1 MEVRF
6 VVDSLLSQLAQ
17 VASVV
22 NPKNALPILGSILL
36 SFEKDKD
43 SVISASDGEVTLATK
58 IQVESNETAKICIDA
73 KMLLQTLRGLSGRE
87 VTLTF
92 DVNGGNIIQG
102 KYNNGTF
109 TLPFEKGEEYPT
121 PIQFDGNESSF
132 IIDSQQLLR
141 PVDMV
146 RFSVASDELRP
157 QMNGV
162 NFDLLKD
169 GLVTAASDGSK
180 LAKFS
185 DFSID
190 NDKGDASFILPTKPC
205 NILTNILQKVE
216 GKVKVSFDSHLLSV
230 NNESFK
236 LSTRLIEGRFPNY
249 NAVIPT
255 NNNIVAIVEKN
266 EIIGALKRVMP
277 LGSSTTEMTV
287 LDFNGNQLTVSSEN
301 LDFSTSAS
309 ETISCDFNGERMRIA
324 FKGSFL
330 EQSIQNVLTEKIKLQ
345 MSEPSR
351 ACVIKPFVEQENT
364 EYLSLLM
371 PMMLNN

>member
-1 MEVRF
+1 MEIKF
-6 VVDSLLSQLAQ
+6 NVDSILPQLTQ

-22 NPKNALPILGSILL
+22 NPKNALPILGSILIC
-36 SFEKDKD
+36 FDKDKD
-43 SVISASDGEVTLATK
+43 AILTASDGEVTLTAK
-58 IQVESNETAKICIDA
+58 AIVESSDSAKICIDA
-73 KMLLQTLRGLSGRE
+73 KMLLQTLRGLTGRD

-92 DVNGGNIIQG
+92 DTNGNNIIQG

-109 TLPFEKGEEYPT
+109 TLPFDKGDEYPT
-121 PIQFDGNESSF
+121 PTKFDGNESSF
-132 IIDSQQLLR
+132 IIESQQLLR
-141 PVDMV
+141 AVDMV
-146 RFSVASDELRP
+146 RFSTATDELRP

-162 NFDLLKD
+162 NFDLLNE

-185 DFSID
+185 DFAIK
-190 NDKGDASFILPTKPC
+190 NDKDNAGFILPTKPC

-216 GKVKVSFDSHLLSV
+216 GNVKVAFDSHLLSV

-287 LDFNGNQLTVSSEN
+287 LDFNGNQLTISSEN

-309 ETISCDFNGERMRIA
+309 ETISCELNGEQIRIA

-330 EQSIQNVLTEKIKLQ
+330 EQSIQNVLTEKVKLL

>member
-6 VVDSLLSQLAQ
+6 VVDSVLSQLTQ

-36 SFEKDKD
+36 SFKKDKD

-58 IQVESNETAKICIDA
+58 IQVESSDDVNICIDA
-73 KMLLQTLRGLSGRE
+73 KMLLQTLRGLTGRE

-92 DVNGGNIIQG
+92 DTNGNNIIQG

-109 TLPFEKGEEYPT
+109 TLPFDRGEEYPT
-121 PIQFDGNESSF
+121 PTTFDGTEASF
-132 IIDSQQLLR
+132 IIDSQQLNR
-141 PVDMV
+141 AVDMV

-162 NFDLLKD
+162 NFDLLND
-169 GLVTAASDGSK
+169 CLVTAASDGSK

-185 DFSID
+185 DFAIK
-190 NDKGDASFILPTKPC
+190 NDKGNTGFILPTKPC

-216 GKVKVSFDSHLLSV
+216 GRVKVAFDSRLLTI

-236 LSTRLIEGRFPNY
+236 LSTRLIEGKFPNY
-249 NAVIPT
+249 NSVIPRV
-255 NNNIVAIVEKN
+255 NFIVAIVDKN
-266 EIIGALKRVMP
+266 EILGALKRVMP

-287 LDFNGNQLTVSSEN
+287 LDFNGSQLTVSSEN
-301 LDFSTSAS
+301 IDFSTSAS
-309 ETISCDFNGERMRIA
+309 ETIACELEGEQIRIA

-330 EQSIQNVLTEKIKLQ
+330 EQSIQNVLTEKVKLLMTEQ
-345 MSEPSR
+345 SR
-351 ACVIKPFVEQENT
+351 ACVIKPFAEQENT

-371 PMMLNN
+371 PMQLNN

>member
-1 MEVRF
+1 MEVKF
-6 VVDSLLSQLAQ
+6 VVDSVLSQLAQ

-73 KMLLQTLRGLSGRE
+73 KMLLQTLRGLTGRE

-92 DVNGGNIIQG
+92 DTNGNNIIQG

-109 TLPFEKGEEYPT
+109 TLPFDKGDEYPT
-121 PIQFDGNESSF
+121 PTKFDGNESSF
-132 IIDSQQLLR
+132 IIDAQQLMR
-141 PVDMV
+141 SIDMV

-162 NFDLLKD
+162 NFDLLND

-185 DFSID
+185 DFAIK
-190 NDKGDASFILPTKPC
+190 NDKDTAGFILPTKPC

-216 GKVKVSFDSHLLSV
+216 GNVKVAFDSHLLSV

-255 NNNIVAIVEKN
+255 NNNVVAIVEKD
-266 EIIGALKRVMP
+266 EILGALKRVMP

-309 ETISCDFNGERMRIA
+309 ETISCELNGEQIRIA

-330 EQSIQNVLTEKIKLQ
+330 EQSIQNVLTEKVKLL

-371 PMMLNN
+371 PMQLNN

>member
-1 MEVRF
+1 MEVKF
-6 VVDSLLSQLAQ
+6 AVDSVLSQLTQ

-22 NPKNALPILGSILL
+22 NPKNALPILGSILIC
-36 SFEKDKD
+36 FEKDKD
-43 SVISASDGEVTLATK
+43 SILTASDGEVTLAAKGAMSCSDST
-58 IQVESNETAKICIDA
+58 KICIDA
-73 KMLLQTLRGLSGRE
+73 KMLLQTLRGLTGRE

-92 DVNGGNIIQG
+92 DTNGNNIIQG

-109 TLPFEKGEEYPT
+109 TLPFDKGEEYPT
-121 PIQFDGNESSF
+121 PTQFDGNESSF
-132 IIDSQQLLR
+132 IIDAQQLLR
-141 PVDMV
+141 SVDMV
-146 RFSVASDELRP
+146 RFSVANDELRP

-185 DFSID
+185 DFAIK
-190 NDKGDASFILPTKPC
+190 NDKDNVGFILPTKPC

-216 GKVKVSFDSHLLSV
+216 GKVKVAFDSDLLSV

-236 LSTRLIEGRFPNY
+236 LTTRLIEGRFPNY

-255 NNNIVAIVEKN
+255 FSPIVAIIEKD
-266 EIIGALKRVMP
+266 EILGALKRVMP
-277 LGSSTTEMTV
+277 LGSSTTGMTV
-287 LDFNGNQLTVSSEN
+287 LDFNGMNLTVSSEDI
-301 LDFSTSAS
+301 DFSTSAS
-309 ETISCDFNGERMRIA
+309 ETIACEFNGERIRIA

-330 EQSIQNVLTEKIKLQ
+330 EQSIQNVLTEKVKLL
-345 MSEPSR
+345 MSEPSK

>member
-1 MEVRF
+1 MEINF
-6 VVDSLLSQLAQ
+6 NVDSVLSQLTQ

-73 KMLLQTLRGLSGRE
+73 KMLLQTLRGLTGRE

-92 DVNGGNIIQG
+92 DTNGNNIIQG

-109 TLPFEKGEEYPT
+109 TLPFDRGDEYPT
-121 PIQFDGNESSF
+121 PTKFDGNESSF

-141 PVDMV
+141 SVDMV
-146 RFSVASDELRP
+146 RFSVANDELRP

-162 NFDLLKD
+162 NFDLLND

-185 DFSID
+185 DFAIK
-190 NDKGDASFILPTKPC
+190 NDKDIAGFILPTKPC

-216 GKVKVSFDSHLLSV
+216 GKVKVAFDSRLLSV

-236 LSTRLIEGRFPNY
+236 LTTRLIEGRFPNY
-249 NAVIPT
+249 NAVIPKD
-255 NNNIVAIVEKN
+255 NNIVAIVEKD
-266 EIIGALKRVMP
+266 EILGALKRVMP
-277 LGSSTTEMTV
+277 LGSSTTEMVV

-309 ETISCDFNGERMRIA
+309 ETISCELKGERIRIA
-324 FKGSFL
+324 FKGSFI
-330 EQSIQNVLTEKIKLQ
+330 EQSIQNVLTEKVKLL

>member
-1 MEVRF
+1 LAAKVAMDCS
-6 VVDSLLSQLAQ
+6 DS
-17 VASVV
+17 
-22 NPKNALPILGSILL
+22 
-36 SFEKDKD
+36 
-43 SVISASDGEVTLATK
+43 T
-58 IQVESNETAKICIDA
+58 KICIDA
-73 KMLLQTLRGLSGRE
+73 KMLLQTLRGLIGRE

-92 DVNGGNIIQG
+92 DTNGNNIIQG

-109 TLPFEKGEEYPT
+109 TLPFDKGDEYPT
-121 PIQFDGNESSF
+121 PTKFDENESSF
-132 IIDSQQLLR
+132 IIDAQQLMR
-141 PVDMV
+141 SIDMV

-162 NFDLLKD
+162 NFDLLNNC
-169 GLVTAASDGSK
+169 LVTAASDGSK

-185 DFSID
+185 DFAIK
-190 NDKGDASFILPTKPC
+190 NDKDTAGFILPTKPC

-216 GKVKVSFDSHLLSV
+216 GNVKVAFDSHLLSV

-277 LGSSTTEMTV
+277 LGSSTTKMTV
-287 LDFNGNQLTVSSEN
+287 LDFNGMNLTVSSEN
-301 LDFSTSAS
+301 IDFSTSAS
-309 ETISCDFNGERMRIA
+309 ETIPCEFNGERIRIA
-324 FKGSFL
+324 FEGSFL
-330 EQSIQNVLTEKIKLQ
+330 EQSIQNVLTDKVKLL

-371 PMMLNN
+371 PMQLKN

>member
-1 MEVRF
+1 MEVKF
-6 VVDSLLSQLAQ
+6 AVDSVLSQLTQ

-22 NPKNALPILGSILL
+22 NQKNPLPILGSVLICL
-36 SFEKDKD
+36 EKDND
-43 SVISASDGEVTLATK
+43 SILTASDGEVTLAAKVAMDCSDST
-58 IQVESNETAKICIDA
+58 KICINA
-73 KMLLQTLRGLSGRE
+73 KMLLQTLRGLTGRE

-92 DVNGGNIIQG
+92 DTNGNNIIQG

-109 TLPFEKGEEYPT
+109 TLPFDRGEEYPT
-121 PIQFDGNESSF
+121 PTKFDGNESSF
-132 IIDSQQLLR
+132 IIDAQQLMR
-141 PVDMV
+141 SVDMV

-162 NFDLLKD
+162 NFDLLND
-169 GLVTAASDGSK
+169 GLVAAASDGLK

-185 DFSID
+185 DFVIK
-190 NDKGDASFILPTKPC
+190 NDKDTAGFILPTKPC

-216 GKVKVSFDSHLLSV
+216 GNVKVAFDSHLLSV

-255 NNNIVAIVEKN
+255 NNNIVAIVEKE
-266 EIIGALKRVMP
+266 EILGALKRVMP

-309 ETISCDFNGERMRIA
+309 ETISCELNGEQIRIA

-330 EQSIQNVLTEKIKLQ
+330 EQSIQNVLTEKVKLL

-371 PMMLNN
+371 PMQLNN

>member
-1 MEVRF
+1 MEVKF
-6 VVDSLLSQLAQ
+6 AVDSVLSQLTQ

-22 NPKNALPILGSILL
+22 NQKNPLPILGSVLICL
-36 SFEKDKD
+36 EKDKD
-43 SVISASDGEVTLATK
+43 SILMASDGEVTLTAK
-58 IQVESNETAKICIDA
+58 AIVESSDSAKICIDA
-73 KMLLQTLRGLSGRE
+73 KMLLQTLRGLTGRD

-92 DVNGGNIIQG
+92 DTNGNNIIQG

-109 TLPFEKGEEYPT
+109 TLPFDKGDEYPT
-121 PIQFDGNESSF
+121 PTKFDGNESSF
-132 IIDSQQLLR
+132 IIESQQLLR
-141 PVDMV
+141 AVDMV
-146 RFSVASDELRP
+146 RFSTATDELRP

-162 NFDLLKD
+162 NFDLLNE

-185 DFSID
+185 DFAIK
-190 NDKGDASFILPTKPC
+190 NDKETAGFILPTKPC

-216 GKVKVSFDSHLLSV
+216 GNVKVAFDSHLLSV

-249 NAVIPT
+249 NAVIPKD
-255 NNNIVAIVEKN
+255 NNIVAIVDKE
-266 EIIGALKRVMP
+266 EILGALKRVMP

-287 LDFNGNQLTVSSEN
+287 LDFNGNQLTISSEN

-309 ETISCDFNGERMRIA
+309 ETISCELNGEQIRIA

-330 EQSIQNVLTEKIKLQ
+330 EQSIQNVLTEKVELL

>member
-1 MEVRF
+1 MEVKF
-6 VVDSLLSQLAQ
+6 NVDSVLSQLTQ

-43 SVISASDGEVTLATK
+43 SVISASDGEVTLVTK
-58 IQVESNETAKICIDA
+58 IQVESNETVKICIDA
-73 KMLLQTLRGLSGRE
+73 KMLLQTLRGLTGRE

-92 DVNGGNIIQG
+92 DTNGNNIIQG

-109 TLPFEKGEEYPT
+109 TLPFERGEEYPT
-121 PIQFDGNESSF
+121 PTQFDGNESSF
-132 IIDSQQLLR
+132 IIDAQQLLR
-141 PVDMV
+141 SVDMV

-162 NFDLLKD
+162 NFDLLKN
-169 GLVTAASDGSK
+169 GLVTAASDGIR

-185 DFSID
+185 DFAIKND
-190 NDKGDASFILPTKPC
+190 NDIAGFILPTKPC

-216 GKVKVSFDSHLLSV
+216 GNVKVAFDSRLLSV

-277 LGSSTTEMTV
+277 LGSSTTKMTV
-287 LDFNGNQLTVSSEN
+287 LDFNGNQLTISSEN

-309 ETISCDFNGERMRIA
+309 ETISCELNGEQIRIA

-330 EQSIQNVLTEKIKLQ
+330 EQSIQNVLTEKVKLL

>member
-6 VVDSLLSQLAQ
+6 VVDSVLSQLTQ

-73 KMLLQTLRGLSGRE
+73 KMLLQTLRGLTGRE

-109 TLPFEKGEEYPT
+109 TLPFDRGDEYPT
-121 PIQFDGNESSF
+121 PTKFDGNESSF

-141 PVDMV
+141 SVDMV
-146 RFSVASDELRP
+146 RFSVANDELRP

-162 NFDLLKD
+162 NFDLLND

-185 DFSID
+185 DFAIK
-190 NDKGDASFILPTKPC
+190 NDKDAAGFILPTKPC

-216 GKVKVSFDSHLLSV
+216 GNVKVAFDSRLLSV

-249 NAVIPT
+249 NAVIPKD
-255 NNNIVAIVEKN
+255 NNIVAIVEKD
-266 EIIGALKRVMP
+266 EILGALKRVMP

-309 ETISCDFNGERMRIA
+309 ETISCELNGEQIRIA

-330 EQSIQNVLTEKIKLQ
+330 EQSIQNVLTEKVKLL

-364 EYLSLLM
+364 ECLSLLM
-371 PMMLNN
+371 PMQLNN

>member
-6 VVDSLLSQLAQ
+6 VVDSVLSQLTQ

-36 SFEKDKD
+36 SFKKDKD

-58 IQVESNETAKICIDA
+58 IQVESSDDVNICIDA
-73 KMLLQTLRGLSGRE
+73 KMLLQTLRGLTGRE

-92 DVNGGNIIQG
+92 DTNGNNIIQG

-109 TLPFEKGEEYPT
+109 TLPLDRGEEYPAPT
-121 PIQFDGNESSF
+121 TFDGTEASF
-132 IIDSQQLLR
+132 IIDSQQLNR
-141 PVDMV
+141 AVDMV

-162 NFDLLKD
+162 NFDLLND
-169 GLVTAASDGSK
+169 CLVTAASDGSK

-185 DFSID
+185 DFAIK
-190 NDKGDASFILPTKPC
+190 NDKGNAGFILPTKPC

-216 GKVKVSFDSHLLSV
+216 GRVKVAFDSRLLTI

-236 LSTRLIEGRFPNY
+236 LSTRLIEGKFPNY
-249 NAVIPT
+249 NSVIPT
-255 NNNIVAIVEKN
+255 NNNIVAIVEKD

-287 LDFNGNQLTVSSEN
+287 LDFNGSQLTVSPEN
-301 LDFSTSAS
+301 IDFSTSAS
-309 ETISCDFNGERMRIA
+309 ETIACEFNGERMRIA

-330 EQSIQNVLTEKIKLQ
+330 EQSIQNVLTKKVKLL

-351 ACVIKPFVEQENT
+351 ACVIKPFAEQENT

-371 PMMLNN
+371 PMQLNN